1 MKILVAVKRVVDAK
15 IKVRPLPDHSGVDV
29 KLAKMAMNPFDEIAI
44 EKAVTLRE
52 AGVADE
58 VVAVTVGPLK
68 AVDTLR
74 VAMAI
79 GADRAVHVR
88 TDESLEPLAVAKV
101 LRAVATVYTE
111 VIRDT
116 PLLLQLYFFYFL
128 LPDILPALKLSK
140 FACITIALVINSGA
154 YMSEVFRSGIQ
165 SIDRGQTEAARS
177 LGLSARQTMMRII
190 LPQAFKNVLPAMCNE
205 FVAVTKE
212 TSLASTFY
220 VGDLMTQYQTISGKT
235 YLVIEPLVII
245 GVIYFVVTF
254 SMSKLITVLERRL
267 KNDD

>member
-1 MKILVAVKRVVDAK
+1 MLATIQDLLAKYGMNFLNGLGTTLLLALISVSIGCIFGALLAIMRLSRSKILGT
-15 IKVRPLPDHSGVDV
+15 I
-29 KLAKMAMNPFDEIAI
+29 
-44 EKAVTLRE
+44 
-52 AGVADE
+52 
-58 VVAVTVGPLK
+58 
-68 AVDTLR
+68 
-74 VAMAI
+74 
-79 GADRAVHVR
+79 
-88 TDESLEPLAVAKV
+88 
-101 LRAVATVYTE
+101 ATVYTE

-128 LPDILPALKLSK
+128 LPDLLPALRLSK
-140 FACITIALVINSGA
+140 FTCIAVALVFNSAA

-177 LGLSARQTMMRII
+177 LGLSASQTMTHIV

-235 YLVIEPLVII
+235 YLVIEPLIII

-254 SMSKLITVLERRL
+254 SMSKFVAALERRL
-267 KNDD
+267 KTDD

>member
-1 MKILVAVKRVVDAK
+1 M
-15 IKVRPLPDHSGVDV
+15 
-29 KLAKMAMNPFDEIAI
+29 LANIQRLLLKYGMNFLNGLGT
-44 EKAVTLRE
+44 TLLL
-52 AGVADE
+52 ALISV
-58 VVAVTVGPLK
+58 
-68 AVDTLR
+68 
-74 VAMAI
+74 AI
-79 GADRAVHVR
+79 GCVIGAF
-88 TDESLEPLAVAKV
+88 VAIMRLSRSKV
-101 LRAVATVYTE
+101 LNAIATAYTE

-128 LPDILPALKLSK
+128 LPDLLPAMRLSK
-140 FACITIALVINSGA
+140 FTCIAVALVINSVA

-165 SIDRGQTEAARS
+165 SVDRGQTEAARS
-177 LGLSARQTMMRII
+177 LGLSASQTLTRIV

-254 SMSKLITVLERRL
+254 TMSKLIAVLERRL
-267 KNDD
+267 KSGD

>member
-1 MKILVAVKRVVDAK
+1 M
-15 IKVRPLPDHSGVDV
+15 
-29 KLAKMAMNPFDEIAI
+29 LANIQRLLLKYGMNFLNGLGT
-44 EKAVTLRE
+44 TLLL
-52 AGVADE
+52 ALISV
-58 VVAVTVGPLK
+58 
-68 AVDTLR
+68 
-74 VAMAI
+74 AI
-79 GADRAVHVR
+79 GCVIGAF
-88 TDESLEPLAVAKV
+88 VAIMRLSRSKV
-101 LRAVATVYTE
+101 LNAIATAYTE

-128 LPDILPALKLSK
+128 LPDLLPAMRLSK
-140 FACITIALVINSGA
+140 FTCIAVALVINSGA

-165 SIDRGQTEAARS
+165 SVDRGQTEAARS
-177 LGLSARQTMMRII
+177 LGLSASQTLTRIV

-212 TSLASTFY
+212 TSRASTFY

-254 SMSKLITVLERRL
+254 TMSKLIAVLERRL
-267 KNDD
+267 KSGD

>member
-1 MKILVAVKRVVDAK
+1 M
-15 IKVRPLPDHSGVDV
+15 
-29 KLAKMAMNPFDEIAI
+29 LANIQRLLLKYGMNFLNGLGT
-44 EKAVTLRE
+44 TLLL
-52 AGVADE
+52 ALISV
-58 VVAVTVGPLK
+58 
-68 AVDTLR
+68 
-74 VAMAI
+74 AI
-79 GADRAVHVR
+79 GCVIGAF
-88 TDESLEPLAVAKV
+88 VAIMRLSRSKV
-101 LRAVATVYTE
+101 LNAIATAYTE

-128 LPDILPALKLSK
+128 LPDLLPAMRLSK
-140 FACITIALVINSGA
+140 VTCIAVALLINSGA

-165 SIDRGQTEAARS
+165 SVDRGQTEAARS
-177 LGLSARQTMMRII
+177 LGLSASQTLTRIV
-190 LPQAFKNVLPAMCNE
+190 LPQAFKNMLPAMCNE

-254 SMSKLITVLERRL
+254 TMSKLIAVLERRL
-267 KNDD
+267 KSGD

>member
-1 MKILVAVKRVVDAK
+1 MLANIQKLLLKYGMNFVNGLGTTMTLALVSV
-15 IKVRPLPDHSGVDV
+15 
-29 KLAKMAMNPFDEIAI
+29 
-44 EKAVTLRE
+44 
-52 AGVADE
+52 
-58 VVAVTVGPLK
+58 
-68 AVDTLR
+68 
-74 VAMAI
+74 AI
-79 GADRAVHVR
+79 GCVIGAF
-88 TDESLEPLAVAKV
+88 VAIMRLSRSKV
-101 LRAVATVYTE
+101 LNSIATVYTE
-111 VIRDT
+111 IIRDT

-128 LPDILPALKLSK
+128 LPDLLPAMRLSK
-140 FACITIALVINSGA
+140 FTCIAVALLINSGA

-165 SIDRGQTEAARS
+165 SVDRGQTEAARS
-177 LGLSARQTMMRII
+177 LGLSASQTMTRIV

-254 SMSKLITVLERRL
+254 TMSKLIAVLERRL
-267 KNDD
+267 KSGD

>member
-1 MKILVAVKRVVDAK
+1 M
-15 IKVRPLPDHSGVDV
+15 
-29 KLAKMAMNPFDEIAI
+29 LANIQRLLLKYGMNFLNGLGT
-44 EKAVTLRE
+44 TLLL
-52 AGVADE
+52 ALISV
-58 VVAVTVGPLK
+58 
-68 AVDTLR
+68 
-74 VAMAI
+74 AI
-79 GADRAVHVR
+79 GCVIGAF
-88 TDESLEPLAVAKV
+88 VAIMRLSRSKV
-101 LRAVATVYTE
+101 LNAIATAYTE

-128 LPDILPALKLSK
+128 LPDMLPAMRLSK
-140 FACITIALVINSGA
+140 FTCIAVALVINSGA

-165 SIDRGQTEAARS
+165 SVDRGQTEAARS
-177 LGLSARQTMMRII
+177 LGLSASQTLTRIV

-254 SMSKLITVLERRL
+254 TMSKLIAVLERRL
-267 KNDD
+267 KSGD

>member
-1 MKILVAVKRVVDAK
+1 MRLLNKYGMNFVNGLGTTLLLAFISVAIGCVIGALVAIMKLSK
-15 IKVRPLPDHSGVDV
+15 NKPL
-29 KLAKMAMNPFDEIAI
+29 NW
-44 EKAVTLRE
+44 
-52 AGVADE
+52 
-58 VVAVTVGPLK
+58 
-68 AVDTLR
+68 
-74 VAMAI
+74 
-79 GADRAVHVR
+79 
-88 TDESLEPLAVAKV
+88 
-101 LRAVATVYTE
+101 VATIYIE

-140 FACITIALVINSGA
+140 FTCIAVALIFNSAA
-154 YMSEVFRSGIQ
+154 YMSEIFRSGIQ

-177 LGLSARQTMMRII
+177 LGLSSSQTMLRII

-205 FVAVTKE
+205 FVAITKE

-235 YLVIEPLVII
+235 YLVIEPLIII

-254 SMSKLITVLERRL
+254 TMSKLIAVLERRL
-267 KNDD
+267 KAGD

>member
-1 MKILVAVKRVVDAK
+1 MLANIQRLLLKYGMNFLNGLGTTLLLALISVAIGCVIGALVAIMRLSK
-15 IKVRPLPDHSGVDV
+15 S
-29 KLAKMAMNPFDEIAI
+29 KLLGGI
-44 EKAVTLRE
+44 
-52 AGVADE
+52 
-58 VVAVTVGPLK
+58 
-68 AVDTLR
+68 
-74 VAMAI
+74 
-79 GADRAVHVR
+79 
-88 TDESLEPLAVAKV
+88 
-101 LRAVATVYTE
+101 ATVYTE
-111 VIRDT
+111 IIRDT

-128 LPDILPALKLSK
+128 LPDLLPAMRLSK
-140 FACITIALVINSGA
+140 FTCIAVALLINSGA

-165 SIDRGQTEAARS
+165 SVDRGQTEAARS
-177 LGLSARQTMMRII
+177 LGLSASQTMTRIV

-254 SMSKLITVLERRL
+254 TMSKLIAVLERRL
-267 KNDD
+267 KSGD

>member
-1 MKILVAVKRVVDAK
+1 MLANIQRLLLKYCMNFLNGLGTTLLLALISVAIGCVIGAFVAIMRLSRSKILNS
-15 IKVRPLPDHSGVDV
+15 I
-29 KLAKMAMNPFDEIAI
+29 
-44 EKAVTLRE
+44 
-52 AGVADE
+52 
-58 VVAVTVGPLK
+58 
-68 AVDTLR
+68 
-74 VAMAI
+74 
-79 GADRAVHVR
+79 
-88 TDESLEPLAVAKV
+88 
-101 LRAVATVYTE
+101 ATVYTE

-128 LPDILPALKLSK
+128 LPDLLPAMRLSK
-140 FACITIALVINSGA
+140 FTCIAVALVINSGA

-165 SIDRGQTEAARS
+165 SVDRGQTEAARS
-177 LGLSARQTMMRII
+177 LGLSASQTMTRIV

-254 SMSKLITVLERRL
+254 TMSKLIAVLERRL
-267 KNDD
+267 KSGD

>member
-1 MKILVAVKRVVDAK
+1 MLANIQRLLLKYGMNFLNGLGTTLLLALISVAIGCVIGAIVAIMRLSRSKILNA
-15 IKVRPLPDHSGVDV
+15 
-29 KLAKMAMNPFDEIAI
+29 IAT
-44 EKAVTLRE
+44 A
-52 AGVADE
+52 
-58 VVAVTVGPLK
+58 
-68 AVDTLR
+68 
-74 VAMAI
+74 
-79 GADRAVHVR
+79 
-88 TDESLEPLAVAKV
+88 
-101 LRAVATVYTE
+101 YTE
-111 VIRDT
+111 IIRDT

-128 LPDILPALKLSK
+128 LPDLLPAMRLSK
-140 FACITIALVINSGA
+140 FTCIAVALVINSGA

-165 SIDRGQTEAARS
+165 SVDRGQTEAARS
-177 LGLSARQTMMRII
+177 LGLSASQTLTRIV

-254 SMSKLITVLERRL
+254 TMSKLIAVLERRL
-267 KNDD
+267 KSGD

>member
-1 MKILVAVKRVVDAK
+1 M
-15 IKVRPLPDHSGVDV
+15 
-29 KLAKMAMNPFDEIAI
+29 LANIQRLLLKYGMNFLNGLGT
-44 EKAVTLRE
+44 TLLL
-52 AGVADE
+52 ALISV
-58 VVAVTVGPLK
+58 
-68 AVDTLR
+68 
-74 VAMAI
+74 AI
-79 GADRAVHVR
+79 GCVIGAF
-88 TDESLEPLAVAKV
+88 VAIMRLSRSKV
-101 LRAVATVYTE
+101 LGGIATVYTE

-128 LPDILPALKLSK
+128 LPDLLPAMRLSK
-140 FACITIALVINSGA
+140 FTCIAVALVINSGA

-165 SIDRGQTEAARS
+165 SVDRGQTEAARS
-177 LGLSARQTMMRII
+177 LGLSASQTMTRIV

-205 FVAVTKE
+205 FVAITKE

-254 SMSKLITVLERRL
+254 TMSKLIAVLERRL
-267 KNDD
+267 KSGD

>member
-1 MKILVAVKRVVDAK
+1 M
-15 IKVRPLPDHSGVDV
+15 
-29 KLAKMAMNPFDEIAI
+29 LANIQRLLLKYGMNFLNGLGT
-44 EKAVTLRE
+44 TLLL
-52 AGVADE
+52 ALISV
-58 VVAVTVGPLK
+58 
-68 AVDTLR
+68 
-74 VAMAI
+74 AI
-79 GADRAVHVR
+79 GCVIGAF
-88 TDESLEPLAVAKV
+88 VAIMRLSRSKV
-101 LRAVATVYTE
+101 LNSIATVYTE
-111 VIRDT
+111 IIRDT

-128 LPDILPALKLSK
+128 LPDLLPAMRLSK
-140 FACITIALVINSGA
+140 FTCIAVALVINSGA

-165 SIDRGQTEAARS
+165 SVDRGQTEAARS
-177 LGLSARQTMMRII
+177 LGLSAGQTMMRIV

-254 SMSKLITVLERRL
+254 TMSKLIAVLERRL
-267 KNDD
+267 KSGD

>member
-1 MKILVAVKRVVDAK
+1 LYENIVRLLSKYGMNFVNGLGTTLLLAFISVAIGCVIGA
-15 IKVRPLPDHSGVDV
+15 
-29 KLAKMAMNPFDEIAI
+29 
-44 EKAVTLRE
+44 
-52 AGVADE
+52 
-58 VVAVTVGPLK
+58 VVAIMRLSKNKPLNW
-68 AVDTLR
+68 
-74 VAMAI
+74 I
-79 GADRAVHVR
+79 
-88 TDESLEPLAVAKV
+88 
-101 LRAVATVYTE
+101 ATIYIE

-128 LPDILPALKLSK
+128 LPDILPAFRLSK
-140 FACITIALVINSGA
+140 FTCIAVALVINSGA
-154 YMSEVFRSGIQ
+154 YMSEIFRSGIQ

-177 LGLSARQTMMRII
+177 LGLSSSQTMLRIV

-235 YLVIEPLVII
+235 YMVIEPLIII

-254 SMSKLITVLERRL
+254 TMSKLIAVLERRL
-267 KNDD
+267 KAGD

>member
-1 MKILVAVKRVVDAK
+1 M
-15 IKVRPLPDHSGVDV
+15 
-29 KLAKMAMNPFDEIAI
+29 LANIQRLLLKYGMNFLNGLGT
-44 EKAVTLRE
+44 TLLL
-52 AGVADE
+52 ALISV
-58 VVAVTVGPLK
+58 
-68 AVDTLR
+68 
-74 VAMAI
+74 AI
-79 GADRAVHVR
+79 GCVIGAF
-88 TDESLEPLAVAKV
+88 VAIMRLSRSKV
-101 LRAVATVYTE
+101 LNAIATAYTE

-128 LPDILPALKLSK
+128 LPDLLPAMRLSK
-140 FACITIALVINSGA
+140 FTCIAVALLINSGA

-165 SIDRGQTEAARS
+165 SVDRGQTEAARS
-177 LGLSARQTMMRII
+177 LGLSASQTLTRIV
-190 LPQAFKNVLPAMCNE
+190 LPQAFKNELPAMCNE

-254 SMSKLITVLERRL
+254 TMSKLIAVLERRL
-267 KNDD
+267 KSGD

>member
-1 MKILVAVKRVVDAK
+1 MLANIQRLLLKYGMNFLNGLGTTLLLALISVAIGCVIGAFVAIMRLSRSKILNS
-15 IKVRPLPDHSGVDV
+15 I
-29 KLAKMAMNPFDEIAI
+29 
-44 EKAVTLRE
+44 
-52 AGVADE
+52 
-58 VVAVTVGPLK
+58 
-68 AVDTLR
+68 
-74 VAMAI
+74 
-79 GADRAVHVR
+79 
-88 TDESLEPLAVAKV
+88 
-101 LRAVATVYTE
+101 ATVYTE

-128 LPDILPALKLSK
+128 LPDLLPAMRLSK
-140 FACITIALVINSGA
+140 FTCIAVALVINSGA

-165 SIDRGQTEAARS
+165 SVDRGQTEAARS
-177 LGLSARQTMMRII
+177 LGLSASQTMTRIV

-254 SMSKLITVLERRL
+254 TMSKLIAVLERRL
-267 KNDD
+267 KSGD

>member
-1 MKILVAVKRVVDAK
+1 M
-15 IKVRPLPDHSGVDV
+15 
-29 KLAKMAMNPFDEIAI
+29 LANIQRLLLKYGMNFLNGLGT
-44 EKAVTLRE
+44 TLLL
-52 AGVADE
+52 ALISV
-58 VVAVTVGPLK
+58 
-68 AVDTLR
+68 
-74 VAMAI
+74 AI
-79 GADRAVHVR
+79 GCVIGAF
-88 TDESLEPLAVAKV
+88 VAIMRLSRSKV
-101 LRAVATVYTE
+101 LNGIATVYTE

-128 LPDILPALKLSK
+128 LPDLLPAMRLSK
-140 FACITIALVINSGA
+140 FTCIAVALVINSGA

-165 SIDRGQTEAARS
+165 SVDRGQTEAARS
-177 LGLSARQTMMRII
+177 LGLSAGQTMTRIV

-254 SMSKLITVLERRL
+254 TMSKLIAVLERRL
-267 KNDD
+267 KSGD

>member
-1 MKILVAVKRVVDAK
+1 MLQNV
-15 IKVRPLPDHSGVDV
+15 IKVLTKYGYLFADGVW
-29 KLAKMAMNPFDEIAI
+29 ITI
-44 EKAVTLRE
+44 ELSLIT
-52 AGVADE
+52 VACSSIL
-58 VVAVTVGPLK
+58 GSL
-68 AVDTLR
+68 
-74 VAMAI
+74 MAI
-79 GADRAVHVR
+79 LRRSRLGVVR
-88 TDESLEPLAVAKV
+88 FITSAYVEIV
-101 LRAVATVYTE
+101 RG
-111 VIRDT
+111 T

-140 FACITIALVINSGA
+140 FACITVALVINSGA

>member
-1 MKILVAVKRVVDAK
+1 M
-15 IKVRPLPDHSGVDV
+15 
-29 KLAKMAMNPFDEIAI
+29 LANIQRLLLKYGMNFLNGLGT
-44 EKAVTLRE
+44 TLLL
-52 AGVADE
+52 ALISV
-58 VVAVTVGPLK
+58 
-68 AVDTLR
+68 
-74 VAMAI
+74 AI
-79 GADRAVHVR
+79 GCVIGAF
-88 TDESLEPLAVAKV
+88 VAIMRLSRSKV
-101 LRAVATVYTE
+101 LNAIATAYTE
-111 VIRDT
+111 IIRDT

-128 LPDILPALKLSK
+128 LPDLLPAMRLSK
-140 FACITIALVINSGA
+140 FTCIAVALVINSGA

-165 SIDRGQTEAARS
+165 SVDRGQTEAARS
-177 LGLSARQTMMRII
+177 LGLSASQTMTRIV

-254 SMSKLITVLERRL
+254 TMSKLIAVLERRL
-267 KNDD
+267 KSGD

>member
-1 MKILVAVKRVVDAK
+1 MLANIERLLVKYGMNFVNGLGTTLLLALVSVAVGC
-15 IKVRPLPDHSGVDV
+15 L
-29 KLAKMAMNPFDEIAI
+29 
-44 EKAVTLRE
+44 
-52 AGVADE
+52 
-58 VVAVTVGPLK
+58 
-68 AVDTLR
+68 
-74 VAMAI
+74 I
-79 GADRAVHVR
+79 GAI
-88 TDESLEPLAVAKV
+88 VAIMRLSKSKV
-101 LRAVATVYTE
+101 LGGIATVYTE
-111 VIRDT
+111 IIRDT

-128 LPDILPALKLSK
+128 LPDLLPAMRLSK
-140 FACITIALVINSGA
+140 FTCIAVALVINSGA

-165 SIDRGQTEAARS
+165 SVDRGQTEAARS
-177 LGLSARQTMMRII
+177 LGLSASQTMTRIV

-254 SMSKLITVLERRL
+254 TMSKLIAVLERRL
-267 KNDD
+267 KTDD